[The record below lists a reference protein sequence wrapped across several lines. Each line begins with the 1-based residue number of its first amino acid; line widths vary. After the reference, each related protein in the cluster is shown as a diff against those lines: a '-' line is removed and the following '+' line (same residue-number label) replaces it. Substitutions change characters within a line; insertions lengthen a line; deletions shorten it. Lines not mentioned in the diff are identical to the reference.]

1 MVGDATVTSYRHEE
15 DDTGRPASA
24 LPPIDDA
31 AIGARTVA
39 GTPAEVVDQ
48 IRPWVEEFAGRELH
62 VIVRLHYPGMRREE
76 AERAVR
82 LFAAEV
88 IPPLRRLADLGG
100 RGARARA

>member
-1 MVGDATVTSYRHEE
+1 
-15 DDTGRPASA
+15 
-24 LPPIDDA
+24 
-31 AIGARTVA
+31 
-39 GTPAEVVDQ
+39 
-48 IRPWVEEFAGRELH
+48 
-62 VIVRLHYPGMRREE
+62 MRREE